1 MHRAIVICL
10 NEFFNY
16 EIVTKQNVSEEKKM
30 KNKIYSSTTADE
42 NWPRLFTNFSF
53 RKKKTN
59 YKLFLPCFVVC
70 VRVGRDRIFMRKQQ
84 TWPLL
89 SINGNTNK
97 NLEN

>member
-53 RKKKTN
+53 RKEKKN
-59 YKLFLPCFVVC
+59 QLQIVSAVFCCLCSC
-70 VRVGRDRIFMRKQQ
+70 WQR
-84 TWPLL
+84 
-89 SINGNTNK
+89 
-97 NLEN
+97 

>member
-53 RKKKTN
+53 RKKKN
-59 YKLFLPCFVVC
+59 QLQISQQMRHMIQEINNFIKLFLIIC
-70 VRVGRDRIFMRKQQ
+70 V
-84 TWPLL
+84 
-89 SINGNTNK
+89 
-97 NLEN
+97 